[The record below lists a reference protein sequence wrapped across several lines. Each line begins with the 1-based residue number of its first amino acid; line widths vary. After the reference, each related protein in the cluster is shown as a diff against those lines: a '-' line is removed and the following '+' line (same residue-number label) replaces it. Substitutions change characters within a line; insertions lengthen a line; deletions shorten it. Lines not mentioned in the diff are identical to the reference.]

1 MMDFQKRE
9 IYRAIAEVAY
19 VIAKADR
26 GLSPKERMAFND
38 IIREELDY
46 DAWVAES
53 RFEILDELVNPTME
67 EAYKQAMANFRRYKN
82 VLTPEL
88 KEKAK
93 RVVQQVAEA
102 CCGFSAKEG
111 LILARFEKD
120 LNEL

>member
-1 MMDFQKRE
+1 MDFQKRE
-9 IYRAIAEVAY
+9 IYRSIAEVAY

-26 GLSPKERMAFND
+26 GLSPKERMAFTE

-53 RFEILDELVNPTME
+53 RFELLDEVLNPSME
-67 EAYKQAMANFRRYKN
+67 EAYKQAMADFRRYKKA
-82 VLTPEL
+82 LTPEL
-88 KEKAK
+88 KEKAR
-93 RVVQQVAEA
+93 RVVQRVAES

-111 LILARFEKD
+111 LILVKFEQD

>member
-1 MMDFQKRE
+1 MDFQKRE

-26 GLSPKERMAFND
+26 GLSAKERMVFTD

-53 RFEILDELVNPTME
+53 RFELLDEILNPAAE
-67 EAYKQAMANFRRYKN
+67 EAYKQALADFSKYRHA
-82 VLTPEL
+82 LTPEL

-93 RVVQQVAEA
+93 RVVQRVAES
-102 CCGFSAKEG
+102 CSGFTAKEG
-111 LILARFEKD
+111 LILGRFEKD
-120 LNEL
+120 LDDL